1 MSEKDNWNWS
11 MTEEEIKRELEE
23 ADRIMEMVNAD
34 PELRDLKPPEDMLE
48 KILESAR
55 EIWEQEE
62 IENLSEGNKELIRLG
77 KLYQKRKRYS
87 RYALVG
93 AAMVVALGLG
103 SVSLG
108 ESKGLFS
115 MVTRFFSGGD
125 RVVVNSEGTEP
136 VMFYHENEAYE
147 EIENKLKFKPVKLGY
162 LPHGISFQ
170 EANLCNELQVI
181 NLTYG
186 TEDTANI
193 IYVIRPNFR
202 ESSFGTTIDD
212 KQIHVSQMRVNEV
225 DVFLTEYEVKA
236 SGERRWSVQFEY
248 EDIQYWLKLTKME
261 QSEVEAVVNGLYF
274 VEQDKERILE

>member
-93 AAMVVALGLG
+93 AALLVALGLG
-103 SVSLG
+103 SVSMG

-115 MVTRFFSGGD
+115 MVTRYFSGGD

-136 VMFYHENEAYE
+136 VMVYHENEAYE
-147 EIENKLKFKPVKLGY
+147 EIEREFDFKPVRLEY
-162 LPHGISFQ
+162 IPNTYTFQ
-170 EANLCNELQVI
+170 EATIGQELQVI
-181 NLTYG
+181 SVIYG
-186 TEDTANI
+186 TGDTANI
-193 IYVIRPNFR
+193 IYDIKPNFR
-202 ESSFGTTIDD
+202 ESSFGITMDD
-212 KQIHVSQMRVNEV
+212 KKIRAYQIEVNNV
-225 DVFLTEYEVKA
+225 DVFMSEYEVRE
-236 SGERRWSVQFEY
+236 SGEHRWTAQFEY
-248 EDIQYWLKLTKME
+248 QNIQYWIKMMGME
-261 QSEVEAVVNGLYF
+261 QKEVEKIIRDLRF
-274 VEQDKERILE
+274 IE

>member
-93 AAMVVALGLG
+93 AALLVALGLG

-125 RVVVNSEGTEP
+125 RVVVNSEGTAP
-136 VMFYHENEAYE
+136 VMYNNEIEAYE
-147 EIENKLKFKPVKLGY
+147 DIEKTFSFKPVRLGY
-162 LPHGISFQ
+162 LPEGISFQ
-170 EANLCNELQVI
+170 EATLCNELEVI
-181 NLTYG
+181 NFIYG
-186 TEDTANI
+186 TDDAADI

-202 ESSFGTTIDD
+202 ESSMGTTIDD
-212 KQIHVSQMRVNEV
+212 KQISVMQMKVNDV

-261 QSEVEAVVNGLYF
+261 QSEVEKIVNGLYF
-274 VEQDKERILE
+274 VE